1 MNCEPNIS
9 VERLGCTPNIDVER
23 LCGDIGDEYTF
34 LVDGDDNFLVD
45 DEGKYLVV
53 EG

>member
-1 MNCEPNIS
+1 MNCEQNIS
-9 VERLGCTPNIDVER
+9 VERLGCTPSIDVER